1 MMKFRFVALALL
13 CALLCSCVASRGL
26 NPMAN
31 SSEVEL
37 SEANF
42 EVTATGLRG
51 RASCAYLFGCIPL
64 GAPDIA
70 TRAMD
75 DLVASANTEGQS
87 RGLVNFSSDESCAWY
102 FVVTVNSVAV
112 RADVVEFK

>member
-1 MMKFRFVALALL
+1 MKFRFVVLAL
-13 CALLCSCVASRGL
+13 CCSFLMGCVGSQGI

-37 SEANF
+37 SGANF
-42 EVTATGLRG
+42 EVTATGLHG
-51 RASCAYLFGCIPL
+51 QASCAYLFGFIPL
-64 GAPDIA
+64 GDPAVA

-87 RGLVNFSSDESCAWY
+87 RGLVNFSADKSCAFY
-102 FVVTVNSVAV
+102 FFITVKSVAV